1 MEEGAILGRKRKIDE
16 HVVHVPLV
24 KVMKGKV
31 REVLVEWVIFREM
44 KVSVDGVDGS
54 GKDLYC

>member
-1 MEEGAILGRKRKIDE
+1 MILGRKGKVDG
-16 HVVHVPLV
+16 HVIHIPLV
-24 KVMKGKV
+24 KVMIGKA

-54 GKDLYC
+54 GKDLYR